1 MAVFDLHVH
10 TTYGSGDSGLT
21 PDDLAARASEIG
33 LDGVCLTEHSG
44 GWTLDAVRE
53 AFEGSGVTA
62 IAGLEVETDMGH
74 VLVYGIRT
82 YVNGMHRARDLRKAV
97 DEAGGVM
104 VSAHPFRNLFN
115 QRPHSYNLLFKD
127 PDQIPGTAREAVVH
141 PIFGMVDAIEVANGA
156 NTDHENRF
164 ALEAARHLGLG
175 GTGGSDAHSLHG
187 LGSCVTVFDGDVTSD
202 SDLIEAIRSKAF
214 SADQRAHLK
223 ATPPESG

>member
-10 TTYGSGDSGLT
+10 TTHGSGDSGLT
-21 PDDLAARASEIG
+21 PDDLAARAAEIG

-187 LGSCVTVFDGDVTSD
+187 LGSCVTVFDGDIRSE
-202 SDLIEAIRSKAF
+202 SDLIEAIKSGAC
-214 SADQRAHLK
+214 SGEQRPALR
-223 ATPPESG
+223 AAPSSDG